1 MPDSS
6 DNVKRLPVEFYRSEK
21 GIEPVRDWLKS
32 LDNLDKTKI
41 GQAVK
46 MLEYGWPVGMPTC
59 SPLRNGL
66 YEVRTT
72 LPSNREARIFF
83 CIHNERMVLLHGI
96 IKKTQKTPQ
105 RDLTIARNRQYLVR
119 QIND

>member
-21 GIEPVRDWLKS
+21 GVEPVRDWLKS

-59 SPLRNGL
+59 RPLRNGL

-105 RDLTIARNRQYLVR
+105 RDLTIARNRQSLVR

>member
-6 DNVKRLPVEFYRSEK
+6 DNVKRLPVEFYGSEK
-21 GIEPVRDWLKS
+21 GIEAVRDRLKS
-32 LDNLDKTKI
+32 LDTLDKTKI

-59 SPLRNGL
+59 RPLRNGL

-105 RDLTIARNRQYLVR
+105 RDLIIARNRQSLVR

>member
-32 LDNLDKTKI
+32 LDTLDKIKI

-59 SPLRNGL
+59 RPLRNGL

-105 RDLTIARNRQYLVR
+105 RDLTIAHNRQSLVR

>member
-83 CIHNERMVLLHGI
+83 CIHNEHMVLLHGI

-105 RDLTIARNRQYLVR
+105 RDLIIARNIQSLVR

>member
-1 MPDSS
+1 MPDLS

-32 LDNLDKTKI
+32 LDTLDKTKI

-59 SPLRNGL
+59 RPLRNGL

-105 RDLTIARNRQYLVR
+105 
-119 QIND
+119 

>member
-32 LDNLDKTKI
+32 LDTLDKTKI

-59 SPLRNGL
+59 RPLRNGL

-83 CIHNERMVLLHGI
+83 CIHNEHMVLLHGI

-105 RDLTIARNRQYLVR
+105 RDLIIARNRQSLVR

>member
-59 SPLRNGL
+59 RPLRNGL

-83 CIHNERMVLLHGI
+83 CVHNERMVLLHGI

-105 RDLTIARNRQYLVR
+105 RDLIIARNRQSLVR

>member
-59 SPLRNGL
+59 RPLRRGKSMTNNSYIGSSFDNFL
-66 YEVRTT
+66 AEEGILEDCTQFATDKV
-72 LPSNREARIFF
+72 LEWQESNK
-83 CIHNERMVLLHGI
+83 NKVLQI
-96 IKKTQKTPQ
+96 SNCEKK
-105 RDLTIARNRQYLVR
+105 
-119 QIND
+119 

>member
-6 DNVKRLPVEFYRSEK
+6 DNLKRLPVEFYRSEK

-59 SPLRNGL
+59 RPLRNGL

-105 RDLTIARNRQYLVR
+105 RDLTIARNRQSLVR

>member
-46 MLEYGWPVGMPTC
+46 ILEYGWPVGMPTC
-59 SPLRNGL
+59 RPLRNGL

-105 RDLTIARNRQYLVR
+105 RDLTIARNRQSLVR

>member
-59 SPLRNGL
+59 HPLRNGL

>member
-6 DNVKRLPVEFYRSEK
+6 DNVKRLPVEFYRSKK

-59 SPLRNGL
+59 RPLRNGL

-105 RDLTIARNRQYLVR
+105 RDLTIARNRQSLVR

>member
-32 LDNLDKTKI
+32 LDTLDKIKI

-59 SPLRNGL
+59 RPLRNGL

-105 RDLTIARNRQYLVR
+105 RDLTIARNRQSLVR

>member
-59 SPLRNGL
+59 RPLRNGL

-105 RDLTIARNRQYLVR
+105 RDLIIARNRQSLVR

>member
-59 SPLRNGL
+59 RPLRNGL

-105 RDLTIARNRQYLVR
+105 RDLTIARNRQSLVR

>member
-59 SPLRNGL
+59 RPLRNGL

-72 LPSNREARIFF
+72 LPSNRETRIFF
-83 CIHNERMVLLHGI
+83 CIHNEHMVLLHGI

-105 RDLTIARNRQYLVR
+105 RDLTIARNRQSLVR

>member
-59 SPLRNGL
+59 RPLRNGL

-83 CIHNERMVLLHGI
+83 CIHNEHMVLLHGI

-105 RDLTIARNRQYLVR
+105 RDLIIARNIQSLVR

>member
-6 DNVKRLPVEFYRSEK
+6 DSVKRLPVEFYRSEK

-59 SPLRNGL
+59 RPLRNGL

-83 CIHNERMVLLHGI
+83 CIHNEQMVLLHGI

-105 RDLTIARNRQYLVR
+105 RDLIIARNRQSLVR

>member
-1 MPDSS
+1 MSDSS
-6 DNVKRLPVEFYRSEK
+6 DDRKRLPVRFYRSEK
-21 GIEPVRDWLKS
+21 GVEPVRDWLKS
-32 LDNLDKTKI
+32 LDALDRTKI

-59 SPLRNGL
+59 RPLHNGL
-66 YEVRTT
+66 YEVRAT

-83 CIHNERMVLLHGI
+83 CIQNESMVLLHGI

-105 RDLTIARNRQYLVR
+105 RDLIIARNRQSLVR

>member
-32 LDNLDKTKI
+32 LDTLDKTKI

-59 SPLRNGL
+59 RPLRNGL

-105 RDLTIARNRQYLVR
+105 RDLIIARNRQSLVR

>member
-1 MPDSS
+1 MPDLS

-59 SPLRNGL
+59 RPLRNGL

-105 RDLTIARNRQYLVR
+105 RDLIIARNRQSLVR